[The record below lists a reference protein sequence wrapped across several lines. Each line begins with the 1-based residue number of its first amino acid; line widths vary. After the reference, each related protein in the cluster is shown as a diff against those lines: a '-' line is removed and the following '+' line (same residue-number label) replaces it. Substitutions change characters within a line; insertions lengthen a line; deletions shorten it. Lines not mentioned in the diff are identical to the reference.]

1 MKNDRLRLVMWCFGM
16 SAITVVCT
24 WVLVGP
30 PDVQMALYIARTS
43 RSPLKQVLVIVR
55 VGTW

>member
-1 MKNDRLRLVMWCFGM
+1 MKNDRLRLVVWCLGM
-16 SAITVVCT
+16 SAITVT

>member
-1 MKNDRLRLVMWCFGM
+1 MKNDRLRLVVWCFGM

-30 PDVQMALYIARTS
+30 PDVQMDSRWRSTS
-43 RSPLKQVLVIVR
+43 HELAVR
-55 VGTW
+55 R